1 MVAVTP
7 RVLKRTIWKSKL
19 ARNAGASYGYDL
31 QPSIE
36 TVEKLAESGMTTGSG
51 MASFG
56 GGLTSFGGM
65 AETLMGLE
73 GGGLYP
79 FGTGIYQMGSGM
91 VPAFGMGI
99 LSKLKGAAK
108 SAAKSVSSSVLR
120 GTTVK
125 QLKNAVMDA
134 GKKKIRHILPAV
146 LDKVKTEI
154 NKQAP
159 GLVTR
164 LTSPALNKLPSGA
177 KEGLQSLLTQGVN
190 KGLEGVNKGLALAQD
205 AAMAQLSGSGIAELY
220 GLSTPSSETTRYNR
234 KQLEYMNRFGIQSQ
248 RGADAGEAPKKLILD
263 KSSRSLADSILA
275 DRGYEKVKRA
285 EFLGQV
291 DAAGGALMYHSLD
304 YQPMDNVK
312 GPARTVR
319 AKKAAAKPKGR
330 PRGSGTKG
338 KGIVYL

>member
-19 ARNAGASYGYDL
+19 GRNAGASYGYDL
-31 QPSIE
+31 MPSKE
-36 TVEKLAESGMTTGSG
+36 NVEKVAELGMTTGSG

-56 GGLTSFGGM
+56 GGITSFGGM
-65 AETLMGLE
+65 ADTLMNLE
-73 GGGLYP
+73 GAGLYP
-79 FGTGIYQMGSGM
+79 FGTGIYTMGSGM

-99 LSKLKGAAK
+99 LSKIK
-108 SAAKSVSSSVLR
+108 SAAKKTASSVLR

-134 GKKKIRHILPAV
+134 GKKKVRQILPAV

-164 LTSPALNKLPSGA
+164 LTSPALNKLPAGA

-190 KGLEGVNKGLALAQD
+190 KGLEGVNKGLALAEN
-205 AAMAQLSGSGIAELY
+205 AAMAQLSGSGFRDMYDLP
-220 GLSTPSSETTRYNR
+220 TPSSESTTYN
-234 KQLEYMNRFGIQSQ
+234 KQQLDYMRRFGVHSQ
-248 RGADAGEAPKKLILD
+248 RGADAGEAPKRLILD
-263 KSSRSLADSILA
+263 KSSRSLADTILA
-275 DRGYEKVKRA
+275 DRGYAKVKRA
-285 EFLGQV
+285 EFLQGV

-304 YQPMDNVK
+304 YQPQETAIQ
-312 GPARTVR
+312 PARTVR
-319 AKKAAAKPKGR
+319 AKKSAAKPKGR
-330 PRGSGTKG
+330 PKGSGTKG